1 VTSAAIRSSR
11 GAGPVVSTDVAAAGT
26 RFALAMPD
34 TIIGALDLDAP
45 DQARDALALAAW
57 LAEMT
62 ASELMLVTVFAPHAG
77 ALSPQ
82 IERRRRRLAALSGS
96 VEALAI
102 AGTSPARVLHE
113 LADQR
118 HPLAL
123 VVGSSRGGA
132 NGVVSVGSASE
143 LLLHGSPVPVAVA
156 PNGFTVPSRRTV
168 DVGVAYG
175 TTPESDDAVRVAAA
189 LAGQA
194 GASLRVL
201 RVDEPA
207 PHNDLAEHH
216 PGERLERA
224 LAGRPAQYA
233 ELSGDPAAA
242 LAAASDDLDLLV
254 AGSRSYGP
262 LGAVL
267 LGAVTRRLMRAARC
281 PVLLV
286 PRTRDSAWF
295 VALVGG
301 MDATVDA

>member
-1 VTSAAIRSSR
+1 
-11 GAGPVVSTDVAAAGT
+11 
-26 RFALAMPD
+26 MPG

-45 DQARDALALAAW
+45 DQARDALALATW

-77 ALSPQ
+77 ALSAQ
-82 IERRRRRLAALSGS
+82 IEQRRRRLAALAGS

-118 HPLAL
+118 HPLAV

-156 PNGFTVPSRRTV
+156 PNGFTAPSTQRP
-168 DVGVAYG
+168 DIGAAYG
-175 TTPESDDAVRVAAA
+175 TTPESEDAVRLAAA

-194 GASLRVL
+194 GARLRVL
-201 RVDEPA
+201 TVDEPA
-207 PHNDLAEHH
+207 PHNELAEHH
-216 PGERLERA
+216 PGERLDTA
-224 LAGRPAQYA
+224 LAGRSA
-233 ELSGDPAAA
+233 EYTELTGDPVVA
-242 LAAASDDLDLLV
+242 LTVASGGLDLLV
-254 AGSRSYGP
+254 TGSRSYGP

-267 LGAVTRRLMRAARC
+267 LGAVTRRLVHSARC
-281 PVLLV
+281 PVMVV
-286 PRTRDSAWF
+286 PRTRDAAWA